1 MKYTT
6 KKIEIRKELKIRVR
20 EWLIDS
26 GVKFIEDKK
35 PIALGS
41 SPVDFLIIE
50 PFLMVIEVK
59 WFSQFLWQFKE
70 KDILA
75 QRINLA
81 SQYGRYMPVIAVTS
95 REGENTEEIPQLD
108 IGHNFLFFDHVI
120 DGENLPNFQQFRE
133 SIKLNALVQDIL
145 KRGEPIDFHITDSQE
160 VETMWGDSLN
170 LSSFLQDE
178 TFSNEGIAK
187 QLRKLSQDCLSID
200 RERKLGNNLDIKS
213 NNAQTLRLLPKFKQG
228 FKEVIKNEIMKF
240 GGELEEYKVSEHWSR
255 YKLPLPK
262 PIIWR
267 SPYGR
272 VVAVQV
278 LFAFN
283 FQYKNN
289 RARQLIAD
297 AWMIRALLEN
307 KVDDLVM
314 LLEKSEDNKSAT
326 YFINVLESA
335 GWTVLPWDFAKK
347 RPLFMEFILEER
359 EVFYERIAKAY
370 A

>member
-6 KKIEIRKELKIRVR
+6 TKTEVRKELKLRVR
-20 EWLIDS
+20 EWLIGS

-59 WFSQFLWQFKE
+59 WFSQFFWQFKQ

-81 SQYGRYMPVIAVTS
+81 SHYGRYMPVVAVTS
-95 REGENTEEIPQLD
+95 QEGEPIGEVPQLD
-108 IGHNFLFFDHVI
+108 VERNFLFFDNVI
-120 DGENLPNFQQFRE
+120 DGENLPNFHQFRG
-133 SIKLNALVQDIL
+133 SIKLNKLVQDIL
-145 KRGEPIDFHITDSQE
+145 KRGESIDFHITDSQE
-160 VETMWGDSLN
+160 IETIWENSLN
-170 LSSFLQDE
+170 LSSFLRDE
-178 TFSNEGIAK
+178 PFPSGNIAE
-187 QLRKLSQDCLSID
+187 QLRKLSQDCLSIE
-200 RERKLGNNLDIKS
+200 RERKLGHNPDIKIDDV
-213 NNAQTLRLLPKFKQG
+213 QTLRLSPKFKQG
-228 FKEVIKNEIMKF
+228 FKEVIKNEIRKF
-240 GGELEEYKVSEHWSR
+240 GRELEEYKISEHWSQH
-255 YKLPLPK
+255 KLPLPK

-272 VVAVQV
+272 VVAIQV
-278 LFAFN
+278 LFAFD

-297 AWMIRALLEN
+297 AWMIRALSEN

-314 LLEKSEDNKSAT
+314 LLEKNEDNKSAT

-359 EVFYERIAKAY
+359 EVFYERIAKVY

>member
-1 MKYTT
+1 MKHTT

-50 PFLMVIEVK
+50 PFLMVIEIK
-59 WFSQFLWQFKE
+59 WFSQYMWQSKE

-81 SQYGRYMPVIAVTS
+81 SQYGRYMPVVAITS
-95 REGENTEEIPQLD
+95 REDELTGEIPKLD
-108 IGHNFLFFDHVI
+108 IERNFLFFDHVI
-120 DGENLPNFQQFRE
+120 DGENLPNFDQFRN
-133 SIKLNALVQDIL
+133 SIKLNELVQDIL
-145 KRGEPIDFHITDSQE
+145 KRGESVDFHITDSQE
-160 VETMWGDSLN
+160 VEAIWENSLN

-178 TFSNEGIAK
+178 PFSSSNIAE
-187 QLRKLSQDCLSID
+187 QLRKLSQNCLSIN
-200 RERKLGNNLDIKS
+200 REQKLGNNPDIEI

-240 GGELEEYKVSEHWSR
+240 GGELEEYKISEYWSQ

-272 VVAVQV
+272 VVAIQV
-278 LFAFN
+278 LFAFD

-314 LLEKSEDNKSAT
+314 LLEKSEDNRSAT

-347 RPLFMEFILEER
+347 QPLFMEFVLKER
-359 EVFYERIAKAY
+359 EVFYERIAKVY